1 MLNEFILMLFIFV
14 IYYLETIKKAH
25 KAPNIQQ
32 NNKVK
37 LVAKRSPGERYKTD
51 LEMRIER
58 KKFGDLTL
66 TSNFWK
72 IRRKNRISLTFIMS
86 VR

>member
-1 MLNEFILMLFIFV
+1 
-14 IYYLETIKKAH
+14 
-25 KAPNIQQ
+25 
-32 NNKVK
+32 
-37 LVAKRSPGERYKTD
+37 
-51 LEMRIER
+51 MRIEH

-72 IRRKNRISLTFIMS
+72 IRRKKKNRISLTFIIS